1 MKNIW
6 RPSMTNIS
14 SKSSSGEA
22 HFNVRNGLLFAAGAY
37 TLWGLFP
44 IYLKSLENV
53 SALEILAHRILW
65 SVPFGALLLT
75 LRKQWPEVKRALSDR
90 RVLLM
95 LAIAAVSISANWLVY
110 VWAVIHDR
118 VLEASLG
125 YFINPIMYVAAGV
138 FILGEKLRN
147 IQIIAVVLATA
158 GVLVLT
164 FGGGAFP
171 WVSIVLAVLFTAYG
185 YIRKTTNVG
194 AMPGLFI
201 EVVMLAPF
209 ALLFL
214 IWLIQAG
221 RAVFLS
227 GDIGM
232 DSLLI
237 LAGPVTVLPLVL
249 FALAARRLKLT
260 TLGFMQYIGPTLQFI
275 LGIYYGETFT
285 IAHAICF
292 GLIWTALAIFSFD
305 AVRTNRAERIRKS
318 A

>member
-1 MKNIW
+1 
-6 RPSMTNIS
+6 MTNIS
-14 SKSSSGEA
+14 SKGSSTGLTSL
-22 HFNVRNGLLFAAGAY
+22 VRDGLIFAAGAY

-44 IYLKSLENV
+44 LYLKSLENV

-75 LRKQWPEVKRALSDR
+75 LRQQWPEVKRAFGDR
-90 RVLLM
+90 RVLIM

-110 VWAVIHDR
+110 VWAVIHER

-125 YFINPIMYVAAGV
+125 YFINPLMYVAAGV
-138 FILGEKLRN
+138 FVLGEKLRRAQ
-147 IQIIAVVLATA
+147 IAAVIIASA

-164 FGGGAFP
+164 FGAGAFP
-171 WVSIVLAVLFTAYG
+171 WVSITLAVLFTAYG

-201 EVVMLAPF
+201 EVVMLAPLAF
-209 ALLFL
+209 FYLA
-214 IWLIQAG
+214 WLMQTG
-221 RAVFLS
+221 RAMFLA

-232 DSLLI
+232 DGLLI
-237 LAGPVTVLPLVL
+237 LAGPATVLPLVL

-260 TLGFMQYIGPTLQFI
+260 TLGFMQYIGPTLQFA
-275 LGIYYGETFT
+275 LGIYFGEAFT
-285 IAHAICF
+285 LAHAICF
-292 GLIWTALAIFSFD
+292 GLIWVALAIFSFD
-305 AVRTNRAERIRKS
+305 AVRANRAERVTKP